1 MEKRLSQRIA
11 DNAVKENQKNSK
23 LNLASFIIL
32 REEIEEAMNDGWSIR
47 YIWKVLVKEEK
58 ITFGYQTFLNYIN
71 KYKNSPQKK
80 LEEANSKKQS
90 NNLPAPLLTSTP
102 KAEPEPDPAAAAA
115 AAAEILESEPSE
127 DRIKVTDF
135 SHDPNKDYGNPKGFE
150 WSTDFDPKEF
160 VGGEDEEN

>member
-32 REEIEEAMNDGWSIR
+32 RDEIEEAMNDGWSIR

-71 KYKNSPQKK
+71 KYKNSPQIK
-80 LEEANSKKQS
+80 LERAINKKQS
-90 NNLPAPLLTSTP
+90 DNLPAPSPTSTP
-102 KAEPEPDPAAAAA
+102 KTEPEPVP
-115 AAAEILESEPSE
+115 AAEILESEPSE
-127 DRIKVTDF
+127 DRIKITDF
-135 SHDPNKDYGNPKGFE
+135 SNDPDKDYGNPKGFE